1 VSVTLGPYVLVEELG
16 RGAQGA
22 VYRARHA
29 PTGAVRALKVL
40 AGAVDPESVERFRRE
55 AAALARA
62 GPIAVPV
69 HEVGNDGGRIWFAM
83 DLCSGGTLAE
93 RIRATGKL
101 EWREAAALVVKLARG
116 LDRCHELGL
125 VHRDLKPAN
134 VLFDDRGEP
143 RVADWGLVRDLGR
156 SRLTETGAVLGTP
169 AFMPPEQIEG
179 RRVDRRADVFAL
191 GGILHFLV
199 TGARPFDGRSWGEIH
214 ENIHRGARERV
225 AKIGA
230 PPRLDAILD
239 RSLAWD
245 PAKRTARAS
254 GLADELDALLAGAKE
269 RRAAPRALLAL
280 PFAGVVVALAAFALV
295 RGARPTAASAPQ
307 RSPVRADFATLEAQ
321 VKRVL
326 DGPTAPVASAQ
337 APWEVVS
344 ASPELLRLA
353 AAAAVVYDL
362 TDVEKAAQGKTDPSL
377 VVLRGLA
384 LLGTG
389 DAASRGEAARCL
401 GDPHGQTREI
411 AHAIQ
416 HVDAIVPVASDV
428 IFDANTPDM
437 KRDREEL
444 VRELRA
450 VLAEPVSVAR
460 VVLGPLVASAREAA
474 VTCAFLYHV
483 DDQETAFLHL
493 RAREDWARLLAASLE
508 GADGPTRDAL
518 DRRMPDLSGSLLLAR
533 ESGSGAHAE
542 LARRSEDLA
551 RSLSDRDPAL
561 AASLA
566 VLSIHERIRL
576 PEPPV
581 RERLEAARVEAKWIE
596 GLLARAPGE
605 VVLRETARHH
615 LAVRLAELERDA
627 GLASNA
633 GQSAEGAALL
643 ERAARDF
650 RDELDRVQE
659 PLELYGIKGQLVV
672 ARQWMLERSIECL
685 IVLSPRRPID
695 ARKEGKIDLVP
706 GHPLGALLLQA
717 QGKPAEALAFLD
729 EGSYAASSPWT
740 PAWHEVRAVA
750 LADLGRDED
759 VRRELATISTLE
771 RGHEI
776 FGTRAAF
783 LAKLPERLRR

>member
-1 VSVTLGPYVLVEELG
+1 
-16 RGAQGA
+16 
-22 VYRARHA
+22 
-29 PTGAVRALKVL
+29 
-40 AGAVDPESVERFRRE
+40 
-55 AAALARA
+55 
-62 GPIAVPV
+62 
-69 HEVGNDGGRIWFAM
+69 
-83 DLCSGGTLAE
+83 
-93 RIRATGKL
+93 
-101 EWREAAALVVKLARG
+101 
-116 LDRCHELGL
+116 
-125 VHRDLKPAN
+125 
-134 VLFDDRGEP
+134 LFDERGEA
-143 RVADWGLVRDLGR
+143 RVGDWGLVRDLGR
-156 SRLTETGAVLGTP
+156 SRLTETGGVLGTP

-179 RRVDRRADVFAL
+179 RPVDRRADVFAL
-191 GGILHFLV
+191 GGILHYLV
-199 TGARPFDGRSWGEIH
+199 MGSRPFAGQTWSEIH
-214 ENIHRGARERV
+214 ENIRRDARERV
-225 AKIGA
+225 VTIGA
-230 PPRLDAILD
+230 PAGLDAILD
-239 RSLAWD
+239 RALAWD
-245 PAKRTARAS
+245 EAKRTGRAS
-254 GLADELDALLAGAKE
+254 DLARELDGLLAGARE
-269 RRAAPRALLAL
+269 RGGVPRALLAL

-307 RSPVRADFATLEAQ
+307 RSPVRTDFATLEAQ
-321 VKRVL
+321 VRRVL
-326 DGPTAPVASAQ
+326 DGPAAPVASAQ

-344 ASPELLRLA
+344 TSPDLLRLA
-353 AAAAVVYDL
+353 AGAAVVYDL
-362 TDVEKAAQGKTDPSL
+362 TDVEKAAGGKTDASL
-377 VVLRGLA
+377 AVLRGLA

-401 GDPHGQTREI
+401 GDAHGQAREI

-428 IFDANTPDM
+428 IFDANTLEM

-450 VLAEPVSVAR
+450 VLAEPGSVAR

-474 VTCAFLYHV
+474 VTCAFLHHV

-508 GADGPTRDAL
+508 SADGPTRDEL

-576 PEPPV
+576 FEPPV
-581 RERLEAARVEAKWIE
+581 LERLEAARVEAKWIE

-633 GQSAEGAALL
+633 GQSAEGAALMEL
-643 ERAARDF
+643 AARDF
-650 RDELDRVQE
+650 RDELDRVLE
-659 PLELYGIKGQLVV
+659 PLELYGIKGQLVD
-672 ARQWMLERSIECL
+672 ARRWMIERSIECL

-717 QGKPAEALAFLD
+717 QGKPEEALAFLD

-776 FGTRAAF
+776 FGTHAAF